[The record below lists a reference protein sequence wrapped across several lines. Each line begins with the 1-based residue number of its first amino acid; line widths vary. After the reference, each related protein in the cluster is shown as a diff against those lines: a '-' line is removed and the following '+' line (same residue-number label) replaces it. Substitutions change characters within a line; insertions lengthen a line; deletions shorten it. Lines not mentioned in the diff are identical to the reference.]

1 MPLDLSAFLG
11 KTFRDYNF
19 SATWD
24 KDTPIYLSSEEFFS
38 QSMTDYFEQMSSEKL
53 KDLFREIG
61 PEERES
67 LYFAVIKLLN
77 LQVVVQD
84 MIGHRPGNIDL
95 DMLEHDGDILKEIL
109 RNTEQETMGLKA

>member
-1 MPLDLSAFLG
+1 MTLDLSEFLG
-11 KTFRDYNF
+11 KTFRDYSF
-19 SATWD
+19 SATMD
-24 KDTPIYLSSEEFFS
+24 KDMPIYLSSEEFFS

-61 PEERES
+61 PEESES

-84 MIGHRPGNIDL
+84 VIGHRNGNIDL
-95 DMLEHDGDILKEIL
+95 DMLEHDGDILKEVI
-109 RNTEQETMGLKA
+109 RNANQETMGPKV